1 MEPVIYAVICDS
13 SSKEEEEMELC
24 QPTKL
29 PLAFMTAKP
38 SRNLYNKLV
47 RAA

>member
-13 SSKEEEEMELC
+13 SSEEEEEMEVS

-29 PLAFMTAKP
+29 PLAFITAEPGK
-38 SRNLYNKLV
+38 NLSVHWL
-47 RAA
+47 